1 MKILWFTNSECSFS
15 SPSAPGTVGGG
26 WMVSL
31 AEELKRTEDTSLEI
45 SFITKWN
52 QAEGIFLQDGIT
64 YRPINPFYS
73 SGELLFRLRR
83 MLCPVAYAEKK
94 IVSEMLRIIED
105 VKPDVIHIHGTEK
118 CYGLVSE
125 FVRDI
130 PVAISIQGFAS
141 ACADGFFSGISEET
155 VRRNESL
162 ATRLKRQSVMREYRR
177 FVRQTEKEKNIL
189 SRTNYI
195 FGRTDWD
202 KEMTGKMNPDRK
214 YFKVNELMR
223 KPFYETEW
231 KGPKRGGKTVLV
243 STVSNG
249 LYKGFEAVLR
259 ISSILKSSGLYFEW
273 KIIGYDASSEM
284 VKFAE
289 CETGLKASDCNLVFL
304 GVKTADALAGIL
316 AQSHIYCHTSHVDNS
331 PNSLCEAMLVGMPC
345 VAFEVGGIPSILEDG
360 TGVLIPDKDN
370 EAFAGALIGL
380 VEDPDRCEAMGER
393 ARRAALV
400 RHSPN
405 NVLTQL
411 LNAYSALMQDFRYR
425 APMTNNETIGL

>member
-202 KEMTGKMNPDRK
+202 KEMTGKMNPDRN
-214 YFKVNELMR
+214 V
-223 KPFYETEW
+223 PFW
-231 KGPKRGGKTVLV
+231 LV
-243 STVSNG
+243 
-249 LYKGFEAVLR
+249 
-259 ISSILKSSGLYFEW
+259 
-273 KIIGYDASSEM
+273 
-284 VKFAE
+284 
-289 CETGLKASDCNLVFL
+289 
-304 GVKTADALAGIL
+304 
-316 AQSHIYCHTSHVDNS
+316 
-331 PNSLCEAMLVGMPC
+331 
-345 VAFEVGGIPSILEDG
+345 
-360 TGVLIPDKDN
+360 
-370 EAFAGALIGL
+370 
-380 VEDPDRCEAMGER
+380 
-393 ARRAALV
+393 
-400 RHSPN
+400 
-405 NVLTQL
+405 
-411 LNAYSALMQDFRYR
+411 
-425 APMTNNETIGL
+425 